1 MGLCTL
7 LTFDWAAPSV
17 LLFLSKWTSKYLEMT
32 TLFGDLLS
40 EIVVHIWSWM
50 FLEGI
55 VLLSDFGNSDKSVL
69 VHFLKPSF
77 FVEQSS
83 PQIVL
88 HSIIN
93 LIDMYSAV
101 IILFGTIK
109 KQLNSYRCFK
119 STTHFLIKFSRTKS
133 SQLSIRTC
141 YIGIRSRDPSREP
154 NRDICLFTTTF
165 PGSFEF

>member
-1 MGLCTL
+1 M
-7 LTFDWAAPSV
+7 AA
-17 LLFLSKWTSKYLEMT
+17 
-32 TLFGDLLS
+32 LFGDLLS

-109 KQLNSYRCFK
+109 KTIEFIQMFQINYPFFDQVQSNKIQSTLYSDLLHRNSF
-119 STTHFLIKFSRTKS
+119 
-133 SQLSIRTC
+133 
-141 YIGIRSRDPSREP
+141 
-154 NRDICLFTTTF
+154 
-165 PGSFEF
+165 